1 MFNKN
6 FYPTP
11 THLIETMTA
20 GINFHGKYVCE
31 PSAGK
36 GDIVD
41 YVKILGAEG
50 VCAYEIEDELI
61 KILSPKCSIL
71 GKDWLEASSV
81 DISHVNYIIMNPPF
95 DTADKHILHA
105 WDIAPEGCEIIA
117 ICNAET
123 IRSNYTKTRRR
134 LTDLISREG
143 STIQYIEDAFKTSSG
158 AERGTDVE
166 IALFKLYKPGSSE
179 SFDYEGFYFEEEPD
193 YTEEGIIA
201 YSEIRD
207 IVGRYIESLRA
218 FDKMSAEMDVLRKH
232 ATSVG
237 LSGYYTLHLNSST
250 GGIAT
255 KQEFLKELQ
264 KAAWE
269 WIFRRL
275 DIDRMVTTEVKEK
288 LNQFITTQHK
298 VPFTVKNVNQM
309 LAIIVG
315 TFKEN
320 MDKAM
325 VNVFD
330 YLTERYDENR
340 YNVEGWKTN
349 KAHCIGKK
357 FILPNSVKMGY
368 QGQIESSSYDDKYDR
383 ITDLQKAMAYLIGE
397 KYEYKSLYSFFQS
410 EEKIVHYKATEEDFE
425 KEYRNGKN
433 FLRNSLTEMDDET
446 LKQRVRE
453 KLAKKE
459 QEGEKIKVYKKFGE
473 WYDFGYFTIKGFKK
487 GTLHCKFNNEKH
499 WEMLNRRVNEIKGF
513 PLPEKI

>member
-1 MFNKN
+1 MFNSG

-11 THLIETMTA
+11 QHLIEIMTM
-20 GINFHGKYVCE
+20 GIDFNGKYVCE

-41 YVKILGAEG
+41 YVKVLGAEG
-50 VCAYEIEDELI
+50 VCAYEIEDDLR
-61 KILSPKCSIL
+61 KILAPKCSLL

-105 WDIAPEGCEIIA
+105 WEIAPEGCEIIA

-123 IRSNYTKTRRR
+123 VRSNYTNSRRR
-134 LTDLISREG
+134 LTNLISKEG

-158 AERGTDVE
+158 SERGTNVE
-166 IALFKLYKPGSSE
+166 IALFKLYKPGASE
-179 SFDYEGFYFEEEPD
+179 NFDYEGFYFEEEPD
-193 YTEEGIIA
+193 YTEQGIIA

-218 FDKMSAEMDVLRKH
+218 FDKMSVEMDTLRKY

-237 LSGYYTLHLNSST
+237 LNGSYSLQLNT
-250 GGIAT
+250 GAYGITT
-255 KQEFLKELQ
+255 KEDFLKELQ

-269 WIFRRL
+269 WIFRKL

-288 LNQFITTQHK
+288 LNKFVSTQHK
-298 VPFTVKNVNQM
+298 VPFTVKNVKQM
-309 LAIIVG
+309 IAMIVG

-357 FILPNSVKMGY
+357 FILPSSVKVGY
-368 QGQIESSSYDDKYDR
+368 QGQIASSSYDEKYDR

-397 KYEYKSLYSFFQS
+397 RYSHKSLYQFFLS
-410 EEKIVHYKATEEDFE
+410 EEKTVNYKATEEDFQRE
-425 KEYRNGKN
+425 LQKSRDY
-433 FLRNSLTEMDDET
+433 LRHSYTEMDEDT
-446 LKQRVRE
+446 LIKRVRE
-453 KLAKKE
+453 KLDKKE
-459 QEGEKIKVYKKFGE
+459 KEGETIKVYKEFGK